1 MGQGHSALQTC
12 INGIANGRSGFAAY
26 PSQPLYQLAW
36 VKPYNLDI
44 KVHPEAVVRPKD
56 SNDVA
61 EVIKCATQNGYKV
74 QAKSGGH
81 SFGNYGLGGG
91 QDGVITID
99 LVNFQQFSM
108 DNKTWQA
115 TIGAGSHLGDVTDR
129 LHDAGGR
136 AMAYGVCPDV
146 GIGGHA
152 TIGGLGPMSRM
163 WGSALDH
170 IVEVEVVTAD
180 GKIQRASETQ
190 NSDLFWGLRG
200 AASNLGVITEFV
212 VRTHPEP
219 ANVVQYSYTFIFG
232 KSADVASTY
241 SAWQD
246 LISDPKLDRRF
257 GTEFILNPTGA
268 IITGTFYGTEAEYRA
283 SGIPDRLPGKQD
295 LVGNNDWLTAFAHDA
310 ENEALYLSGLAT
322 PFYSK
327 SLAFRR
333 EELINTTGI
342 ADIFKWTDSQDKG
355 TPLWFIIFDATG
367 GAVAD
372 VPMNATAYSHRD
384 KVMFYQSYV
393 VGLPLSTKSKGF
405 LENFHN
411 QITKWTG
418 AFGTYAGYV
427 DPELKDAP
435 EQYWGSN
442 YEELRRVKKVWDPKE
457 VFWNPQSVRPA
468 E

>member
-1 MGQGHSALQTC
+1 MGQGPSALQTC
-12 INGIANGRSGFAAY
+12 INGIADGRGGFAAY
-26 PSQPLYQLAW
+26 PNQPLYQLSW

-44 KVHPEAVVRPKD
+44 KVVPEAVVRPKD
-56 SNDVA
+56 TNDVA
-61 EVIKCATQNGYKV
+61 EVIKCATKNGYKV

-99 LVNFQQFSM
+99 LKNFQQFSM

-115 TIGAGSHLGDVTDR
+115 TIGAGSRLGDVTDR

-136 AMAYGVCPDV
+136 AMAHGVCPDV

-170 IVEVEVVTAD
+170 VVEVEVVTAD

-200 AASNLGVITEFV
+200 AASSLGVITKFV

-219 ANVVQYSYTFIFG
+219 ANVVQYTYNFIFG

-257 GTEFILNPTGA
+257 GSEFILNPTGA
-268 IITGTFYGTEAEYRA
+268 IITGTFYGTESEYRA
-283 SGIPDRLPGKQD
+283 TGIPDRLPGKKEW
-295 LVGNNDWLTAFAHDA
+295 VGNNDWLTAFAHDA
-310 ENEALYLSGLAT
+310 QNEALYLSGLAT

-342 ADIFKWTDSQDKG
+342 ANIFKWTDSQAKG

-367 GAVAD
+367 GAIAD

-384 KVMFYQSYV
+384 KVLFYQSY
-393 VGLPLSTKSKGF
+393 GIGIPLSGKTKTF

-411 QITKWTG
+411 QLTKWTG

-427 DPELKDAP
+427 DPKLKNAQD
-435 EQYWGSN
+435 QYWGEN
-442 YEELRRVKKVWDPKE
+442 YEELRRVKKRWDPKE
-457 VFWNPQSVRPA
+457 VFWNPQSVKPA
-468 E
+468 Q